1 MFDGRIISG
10 ITVFVAVAR
19 SGSYARAAEYV
30 GLSRSGIG
38 KSIARLEYRTGL
50 RLFDRTSRALKLTAE
65 GRAFLNEVAPLLDRL
80 GKAAAPAQPNKVRG
94 HLRVVSDA
102 AFGPYLLMPVLHRL
116 MEQHPGLKIDLLVR
130 DRIDN
135 PIAEAVDV
143 AVRFGEPVF
152 PNVQKRLVMQS
163 RVLTCA
169 TPAYLARHGTPS
181 HPDELLEGHTCIR
194 LLDDVTRKPH
204 NWGFVTRQ
212 GERRRI
218 MPDCNLMVNDAP
230 SLMAGIESGYGIGR
244 VLDFIVEQDL
254 QAGRLIEILPEWNWK
269 LWPAYIYT
277 PAGSHPSA
285 GLEAFTAFV
294 LSQRFGPESS
304 AR

>member
-1 MFDGRIISG
+1 
-10 ITVFVAVAR
+10 
-19 SGSYARAAEYV
+19 
-30 GLSRSGIG
+30 
-38 KSIARLEYRTGL
+38 
-50 RLFDRTSRALKLTAE
+50 
-65 GRAFLNEVAPLLDRL
+65 
-80 GKAAAPAQPNKVRG
+80 
-94 HLRVVSDA
+94 
-102 AFGPYLLMPVLHRL
+102 
-116 MEQHPGLKIDLLVR
+116 
-130 DRIDN
+130 
-135 PIAEAVDV
+135 
-143 AVRFGEPVF
+143 
-152 PNVQKRLVMQS
+152 MQS

-218 MPDCNLMVNDAP
+218 VPDCNLMVNDAP

-277 PAGSHPSA
+277 PASSHPSA